1 MQQALRASVAA
12 SIKYAA
18 NYAANYLACNKPCQG
33 YSSHEQLEGIEEWNV
48 FNGDGVNVIINR
60 LIIPDLKVL
69 LQDFTELRKRL
80 KQTVFTSAKT
90 YGSTMKQ
97 LTTSFFHHFKRIQRL
112 WPST

>member
-33 YSSHEQLEGIEEWNV
+33 YSSHQQLEGIEEWNV

-69 LQDFTELRKRL
+69 LQDFTSCGSGSSKRYSQAL
-80 KQTVFTSAKT
+80 KHMGA
-90 YGSTMKQ
+90 
-97 LTTSFFHHFKRIQRL
+97 L
-112 WPST
+112 